1 MRYSRQREAILAAVR
16 NTTSHPTADSVYAH
30 VRNSI
35 PGISLGTVYRNLRL
49 LVDAGELR
57 ALEGPGGVARY
68 DGCTDGHYHFRCDV
82 CGRVLDIDEPFDVDL
97 DGEVAARTGLEIRCH
112 SLEFRGV
119 CTECQ
124 AQSGARICGVPHE
137 A

>member
-16 NTTSHPTADSVYAH
+16 NTTSHPTADAIYAH
-30 VRNSI
+30 VRGSI

-49 LVDAGELR
+49 LVEAGELC

-97 DGEVAARTGLEIRCH
+97 DGEVAARTGLLIRCH

-124 AQSGARICGVPHE
+124 ARSGARTSSDPQQ